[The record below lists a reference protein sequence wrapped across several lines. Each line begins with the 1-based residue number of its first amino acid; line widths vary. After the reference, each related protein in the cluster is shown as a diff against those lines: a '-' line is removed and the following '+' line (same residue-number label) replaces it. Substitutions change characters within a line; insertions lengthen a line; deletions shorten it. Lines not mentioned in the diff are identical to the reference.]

1 MYFWFLFYIILVWNY
16 KKQSI
21 NFGGDLQSLI
31 DYLVTLN
38 LRNEHLFV
46 EHLHPWGLLDFI
58 DFQIRGR
65 IVVSKVTLIFRH
77 EWFGTILQSD
87 VTWRLN
93 QVSIC
98 VSLQLNDKSV
108 KWSSNELMLYA
119 CELFT

>member
-1 MYFWFLFYIILVWNY
+1 MYFWFLFYIISVWNY

-58 DFQIRGR
+58 DFQVRGI
-65 IVVSKVTLIFRH
+65 IVVSKVALISRH
-77 EWFGTILQSD
+77 EWFGTILQGD
-87 VTWRLN
+87 ATWRIN
-93 QVSIC
+93 QISIC
-98 VSLQLNDKSV
+98 VSLQLN
-108 KWSSNELMLYA
+108 E
-119 CELFT
+119 